1 MKDYLKRLVELA
13 GAGFIAGASSYVV
26 QNGVELSSASLR
38 GLLVAAGLAA
48 YGVVVK
54 KLGGDSNRPTVG

>member
-1 MKDYLKRLVELA
+1 MKAYVKRLTELA
-13 GAGFIAGASSYVV
+13 GAGFLAGATSYVA
-26 QNGVELSSASLR
+26 QSGFELSGAGVR

-54 KLGGDSNRPTVG
+54 KLGEDVDRPTVK

>member
-1 MKDYLKRLVELA
+1 MKAYLKRLAELA
-13 GAGFIAGASSYVV
+13 GAGFVAGASSYVV
-26 QNGVELSSASLR
+26 QNGVELSSAGLR

-54 KLGGDSNRPTVG
+54 KLGEDVDRPTVG